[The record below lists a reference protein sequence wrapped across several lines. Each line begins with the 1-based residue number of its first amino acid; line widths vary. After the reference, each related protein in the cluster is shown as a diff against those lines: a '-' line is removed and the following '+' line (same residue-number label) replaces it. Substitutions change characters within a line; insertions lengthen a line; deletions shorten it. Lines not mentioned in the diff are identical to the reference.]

1 MSRLKNISLV
11 LAVLVLAVRE
21 RWHMSRFNPWGVG
34 SRGAAHRSTQD
45 VVTALEKHGA
55 AFVRTVQGTDGTP
68 PSATND
74 PVQ

>member
-1 MSRLKNISLV
+1 MRRLSLV
-11 LAVLVLAVRE
+11 LAVMVLAVRE
-21 RWHMSRFNPWGVG
+21 RWHMSRFNPWGMG

-55 AFVRTVQGTDGTP
+55 AFLRTAQGTDGTP
-68 PSATND
+68 PSAHND